1 MKPAGPDFGIADLV
15 DDALA
20 VLYESGVRQLLH
32 DLIAARHICRST
44 RVAMESAMF
53 RPRRRRT
60 MAQQAVRVLAVIA
73 AGYTEL
79 IE

>member
-1 MKPAGPDFGIADLV
+1 MQLADPDFGIADLV

-20 VLYESGVRQLLH
+20 VLYESGIGQLLH

-44 RVAMESAMF
+44 RVAIESAIF
-53 RPRRRRT
+53 RPGRRRT
-60 MAQQAVRVLAVIA
+60 IAQQADRILAVIA